1 LRRHLIEKEKPTKR
15 MNTEK
20 KTKEMM
26 EEDTE
31 EEAVVVDMAEIEIN
45 LLPKKMMVDT
55 SVVNS
60 ARRSQEV
67 NLKEVTTT
75 SKTASKLHTPSPQE
89 AVAKLR
95 EEPTSK
101 PKGVERLL

>member
-1 LRRHLIEKEKPTKR
+1 MIEKEKPTKR

-31 EEAVVVDMAEIEIN
+31 EEAVVVDMAEIEID

-55 SVVNS
+55 SVAN
-60 ARRSQEV
+60 
-67 NLKEVTTT
+67 
-75 SKTASKLHTPSPQE
+75 
-89 AVAKLR
+89 
-95 EEPTSK
+95 
-101 PKGVERLL
+101 